1 MKQNLLDDL
10 YKNYAGNTE
19 CIIQC
24 KELNETIDKIIDILH
39 NDMNLND
46 TDIDTLVEYIANS
59 QCIAQKQGFIS
70 GFCYAVQIMM
80 ECTNNN

>member
-1 MKQNLLDDL
+1 
-10 YKNYAGNTE
+10 
-19 CIIQC
+19 
-24 KELNETIDKIIDILH
+24 
-39 NDMNLND
+39 MNLND

-70 GFCYAVQIMM
+70 GFRYAVQIMM